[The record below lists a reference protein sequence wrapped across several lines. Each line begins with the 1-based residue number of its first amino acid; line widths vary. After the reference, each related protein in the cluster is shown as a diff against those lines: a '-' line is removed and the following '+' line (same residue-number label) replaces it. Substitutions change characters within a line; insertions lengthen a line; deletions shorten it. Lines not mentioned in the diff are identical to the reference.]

1 MIADLSAT
9 RPKGT
14 VVSVI
19 DEVSMDISLPDGYP
33 VMIEIPVAWGEM
45 DSFQHVN
52 NIVYFRYFE
61 SARILYSQKIGLHNL
76 KDETGIGPILGST
89 SCRYKLPLTYPD
101 KVTVGAKTVSIEEDR
116 FTMQYVVVSHRHQ
129 KIAAVGEGV
138 VVMYDYRIG
147 KKTAIP
153 EMIRQR
159 IQEMEGNTL

>member
-1 MIADLSAT
+1 
-9 RPKGT
+9 
-14 VVSVI
+14 
-19 DEVSMDISLPDGYP
+19 MDISLPDGYP